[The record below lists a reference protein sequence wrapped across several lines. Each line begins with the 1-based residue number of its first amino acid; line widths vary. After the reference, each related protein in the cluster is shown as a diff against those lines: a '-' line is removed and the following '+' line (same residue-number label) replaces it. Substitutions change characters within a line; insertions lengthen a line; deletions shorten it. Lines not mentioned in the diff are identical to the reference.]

1 MSGFAAPGGG
11 TPDGPEFSQLGDELA
26 YVFPSDAGLTC
37 IAISINLRSTR
48 VSATMHGL
56 VSTPC
61 CDGTTACGIAM
72 RRAVRRGGCSG
83 AGPNRTTY
91 VAVRDRAGRSV
102 GDAGLHQDPWTGAGM
117 DSAASTAALLVEA
130 RDGSA
135 GSDDWME
142 TFHQRR
148 DEKLLDGFHETVSGA
163 ADLSAI
169 AG

>member
-1 MSGFAAPGGG
+1 
-11 TPDGPEFSQLGDELA
+11 
-26 YVFPSDAGLTC
+26 
-37 IAISINLRSTR
+37 
-48 VSATMHGL
+48 
-56 VSTPC
+56 
-61 CDGTTACGIAM
+61 
-72 RRAVRRGGCSG
+72 
-83 AGPNRTTY
+83 
-91 VAVRDRAGRSV
+91 
-102 GDAGLHQDPWTGAGM
+102 M

-148 DEKLLDGFHETVSGA
+148 DEKLLDVFHETVSGA